1 MHADL
6 RTPVAF
12 VTTLL
17 LVSCSSTPSSPPARL
32 EAAVTEAAM
41 TVEDDVPRATS
52 HERAGFSAYDLEGR
66 LWIFREG
73 SDAELAFLE
82 EGPPSAHVTRPGA
95 GPGGLTLKAV
105 DDDVLVEWA
114 AVREG
119 FAVRWR
125 DDALWV
131 FEPRSLDLL
140 DFDEGAEPTRVVER
154 TSGGPF
160 GGAVRATDAAVLA
173 AYLYGKPGFEVFEVD
188 GRLWVFDEGSEGAV
202 AFRLGNSPAERVSF
216 PGAGPAGLTVE
227 SPQREIALE
236 YLCQREGFR
245 TRLVDGRLWVFVA
258 DDPEWERFER
268 EGAILERV
276 TLPLAGPLGT
286 TLIGSEREALDRY
299 LLSLE
304 N

>member
-1 MHADL
+1 MLADL
-6 RTPVAF
+6 RFPIAAAG
-12 VTTLL
+12 LL
-17 LVSCSSTPSSPPARL
+17 LAGCGSTPPPSPSALL
-32 EAAVTEAAM
+32 ETQVTEAAM
-41 TVEDDVPRATS
+41 PMEDDAPRATS
-52 HERAGFSAYDLEGR
+52 HERAGFSAYDVGGR
-66 LWIFREG
+66 LWVFRHG
-73 SDAELAFLE
+73 SDAETAFLE
-82 EGPPSAHVTRPGA
+82 EGPPAAHVTRPGA

-119 FAVRWR
+119 FVVRRR
-125 DDALWV
+125 DDVVWV

-154 TSGGPF
+154 ATGGPF
-160 GGAVRATDAAVLA
+160 GVRVRATDAAVLA
-173 AYLYGKPGFEVFEVD
+173 AYLYGKPGFDVFELD
-188 GRLWVFDEGSEGAV
+188 GRLWVFEANSEEAA

-227 SPQREIALE
+227 SPRREVALE
-236 YLCQREGFR
+236 YLCQRDGFR

-286 TLIGSEREALDRY
+286 TLIGTEREALDRY